1 VNWCGF
7 QFGSVLLRVPKLGY
21 KDGPR
26 TVMLELFFIF
36 FITIL
41 QKIYGP
47 PKFLQNYTSAAV
59 VHGVRGLTPSG
70 SVALR

>member
-1 VNWCGF
+1 
-7 QFGSVLLRVPKLGY
+7 
-21 KDGPR
+21 
-26 TVMLELFFIF
+26 MLELFFIF

-47 PKFLQNYTSAAV
+47 PKFLQNCTSAAV
-59 VHGVRGLTPSG
+59 AHGVRDITPFITPSG